1 MNDVEMLI
9 HECSGFDYDIFDIF
23 KIYFSMS
30 LKCGVNLYSL
40 YECYIAKNVLNRF
53 RQNNGYK
60 EGSYKKIWN
69 GREDNEVM
77 SEILSNGVSK
87 IDEIYAALEREYKKV
102 K

>member
-1 MNDVEMLI
+1 
-9 HECSGFDYDIFDIF
+9 
-23 KIYFSMS
+23 MS

-69 GREDNEVM
+69 GHEDNEVM

>member
-1 MNDVEMLI
+1 
-9 HECSGFDYDIFDIF
+9 
-23 KIYFSMS
+23 MS

-60 EGSYKKIWN
+60 EGTYQKVWN
-69 GREDNEVM
+69 GREDNTVM
-77 SEILSNGVSK
+77 SEILSSGVTS
-87 IDEIYAALEREYKKV
+87 IDEIYKALQSEYDKV

>member
-1 MNDVEMLI
+1 M
-9 HECSGFDYDIFDIF
+9 
-23 KIYFSMS
+23 
-30 LKCGVNLYSL
+30 
-40 YECYIAKNVLNRF
+40 LNRF

>member
-1 MNDVEMLI
+1 
-9 HECSGFDYDIFDIF
+9 
-23 KIYFSMS
+23 MS

-40 YECYIAKNVLNRF
+40 YESYIAKNVLNRF

-77 SEILSNGVSK
+77 SEILSNGVST